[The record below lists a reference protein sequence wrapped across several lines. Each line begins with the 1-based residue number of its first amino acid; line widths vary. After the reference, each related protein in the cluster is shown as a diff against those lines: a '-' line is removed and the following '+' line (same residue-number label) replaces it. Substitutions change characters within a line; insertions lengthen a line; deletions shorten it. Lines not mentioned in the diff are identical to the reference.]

1 MGKWHPNLSPKQLD
15 MYESPARTKVATG
28 PRYCGKTWVL
38 QNVVLQHCW
47 RHEARFVIVP
57 KTNRVAE
64 AGGWTSLINTTYPEW
79 VSAGICS
86 DKAEFGWIRPP
97 YTNALT
103 KVMTAELWNRHGT
116 KSVIQVM
123 PIQYV
128 QEAKDK
134 LFSTEYSGFW
144 LSEAHLWP
152 SDDVYKEL
160 CNQLRLPGVKYE
172 DQLVLLDANPP
183 ESGRRHWIYT
193 GFIDPPPFPEDLPKE
208 DRQHAE
214 YERGL
219 TKIWH
224 FYQEDNPNGDPNVMR
239 GYNTRYARS
248 PLEYRRFVRGE
259 WLDGTEEDLC
269 FKSVWD
275 QNTMT
280 VGNADSIREEDW
292 QVLCPSNGL
301 HVNRRGGKVC
311 LVDGWDAGAVNHA
324 WVGLQPWTNKDGKL
338 CFDVLDEHVVV
349 NQKMSVKT
357 FADEAHKKIQLLEQL
372 ADVQPVD
379 PLLDDLHIVQERGPL
394 QEDAG
399 MIRDFFSAE
408 TLLSIFET
416 LRGAKGAAKN
426 WADRTLADLQ
436 KRSPLSLAIT
446 FRHIRDCRQLDL
458 RETLI
463 QDYRLAWRC
472 LDASDFAEG
481 VRAALI
487 DKDHSPRWTPARLE
501 DVDGGM
507 VDRYFA
513 PLGADDLLLATR
525 EEMQAARV

>member
-1 MGKWHPNLSPKQLD
+1 MTAPATLQQASQAAPEAPKIRIERRGALLNVILDRPKALNAFDDDMRRALADEIPRVARNPDIYIVALTSASPRAFCAGGDVRSLVDAAKVDMARVRGYFAAEYQLD
-15 MYESPARTKVATG
+15 WLLDCFSKPTV
-28 PRYCGKTWVL
+28 
-38 QNVVLQHCW
+38 
-47 RHEARFVIVP
+47 
-57 KTNRVAE
+57 
-64 AGGWTSLINTTYPEW
+64 SLIN
-79 VSAGICS
+79 GLCM
-86 DKAEFGWIRPP
+86 G
-97 YTNALT
+97 
-103 KVMTAELWNRHGT
+103 
-116 KSVIQVM
+116 
-123 PIQYV
+123 
-128 QEAKDK
+128 
-134 LFSTEYSGFW
+134 SG
-144 LSEAHLWP
+144 A
-152 SDDVYKEL
+152 
-160 CNQLRLPGVKYE
+160 
-172 DQLVLLDANPP
+172 
-183 ESGRRHWIYT
+183 
-193 GFIDPPPFPEDLPKE
+193 
-208 DRQHAE
+208 
-214 YERGL
+214 GL
-219 TKIWH
+219 TSFNTH
-224 FYQEDNPNGDPNVMR
+224 RVGGE
-239 GYNTRYARS
+239 GYKWAMPETAIGLFPDVGVSHVLARM
-248 PLEYRRFVRGE
+248 PWPIGLYLGLTGRIIERADAHWLGLLTHCIEAARF
-259 WLDGTEEDLC
+259 
-269 FKSVWD
+269 
-275 QNTMT
+275 
-280 VGNADSIREEDW
+280 
-292 QVLCPSNGL
+292 
-301 HVNRRGGKVC
+301 
-311 LVDGWDAGAVNHA
+311 
-324 WVGLQPWTNKDGKL
+324 
-338 CFDVLDEHVVV
+338 EHV
-349 NQKMSVKT
+349 
-357 FADEAHKKIQLLEQL
+357 LEQL